1 MAQRLLELG
10 DLGELELDGRLT
22 PEDVD
27 EDLELELVIVDLDD
41 LAGEVGEGA
50 FLDPDGLAHLVLEA
64 GLGPGGDL
72 FGALWG
78 HGEERL
84 HVRSEEHTSVLQSLL
99 RNSYAI
105 FCL

>member
-27 EDLELELVIVDLDD
+27 EDLELELVLVDLDD

-72 FGALWG
+72 FGALCG

-84 HVRSEEHTSVLQSLL
+84 HVAPDRKSTRL
-99 RNSYAI
+99 NSSH
-105 FCL
+105 